1 MKTKHEI
8 IEDTSLWEEVPAQ
21 ISDSEV
27 LVFLQNKEVDWRYV
41 ETIKKR
47 TDFNDDVIGD
57 WLNVSPK
64 TFRSYRQTENKFKA
78 NVQEHILLLLALMK
92 RGIELFGTNKGFD
105 QWLNTQNFFFDNR
118 RPVMYLTT
126 VSGIRFVNDRLTA
139 MEFGDNV

>member
-1 MKTKHEI
+1 MKIKQETF
-8 IEDTSLWEEVPAQ
+8 EDTSLWEEIPEQ

-27 LVFLQNKEVDWRYV
+27 LVFLQNKEIDWRYV

-78 NVQEHILLLLALMK
+78 NLQEHILLLLALIK
-92 RGIELFGTNKGFD
+92 RGIHLFGSTKGFD
-105 QWLNTQNFFFDNR
+105 QWLNTQNFFFDNH

-126 VSGIRFVNDRLTA
+126 VSGLRFVNDRLTA

>member
-1 MKTKHEI
+1 MKTKKESF
-8 IEDTSLWEEVPAQ
+8 EVSTLWEEIPEQ

-27 LVFLQNKEVDWRYV
+27 LVFLQNRVIDWRYV
-41 ETIKKR
+41 ETIKKQ

-57 WLNVSPK
+57 WLSITRK
-64 TFRSYRQTENKFKA
+64 TFRSYRQTDIVFKVT
-78 NVQEHILLLLALMK
+78 VQEHILLLLALIK
-92 RGIELFGTNKGFD
+92 RGIQLFGNAKGFD
-105 QWLNTQNFFFDNR
+105 QWLNTQNFFFDNH